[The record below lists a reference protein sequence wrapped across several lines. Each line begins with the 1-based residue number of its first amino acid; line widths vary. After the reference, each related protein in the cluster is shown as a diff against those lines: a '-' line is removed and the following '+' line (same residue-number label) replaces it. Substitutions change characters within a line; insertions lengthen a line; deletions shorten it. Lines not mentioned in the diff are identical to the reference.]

1 MRLHTKPHPQAHTHT
16 HTHPMSG
23 FGKYTH
29 NYSTRLKDTPWYRK
43 GAKGPDPLALF
54 TAEANRNYARNT
66 DQLRDMRFARSNEM
80 SRDSAVRSR
89 RDSKMSQMSYANA
102 RDPRELAGLHA
113 RVVAR
118 GTRAMGAESDGKTYL
133 SVRKRWGGLGRG
145 AGRQSSFGNNNSR
158 PPLSNLRSDRRN
170 TPPTGNQRP
179 GNIRHD
185 KRPNVGTCHVRIERE
200 IGGRKMITGCTC
212 DNKTGKDSGG
222 AANSLL
228 TYENR
233 TCHSAR

>member
-1 MRLHTKPHPQAHTHT
+1 
-16 HTHPMSG
+16 MSG

-43 GAKGPDPLALF
+43 GAKGPDPLTLF

-145 AGRQSSFGNNNSR
+145 AA
-158 PPLSNLRSDRRN
+158 
-170 TPPTGNQRP
+170 
-179 GNIRHD
+179 
-185 KRPNVGTCHVRIERE
+185 VGGG
-200 IGGRKMITGCTC
+200 GGRGPGVPRAAGGNDPAPAARAPAARAAPMNHQAPAAVNPLAARAPPG
-212 DNKTGKDSGG
+212 GSGG
-222 AANSLL
+222 GATGASSAPAWRSSSKARRDQQQLRVGRVAARQKQSKN
-228 TYENR
+228 TR
-233 TCHSAR
+233 V